1 MTAFAIPDLY
11 CPFPFTPPD
20 PGHLELARTE
30 LATWLDRFP
39 IGERYLRAGG
49 VEFAAYT
56 TPGPADPAPLSLT
69 AQFHTWLFAT
79 DDTYCDEARQD
90 APAAYLT
97 LLPQLLTVL
106 DPPFLPVTSTHHFV
120 AALADLRDRLL
131 RSAAPH
137 QVLRFA
143 DGMREALLSLAWEL
157 PVRAGAAP
165 LGIDAY
171 RSLRRRNG
179 AVGPCIELSA
189 LISGIAPS
197 TDELG
202 DPRVQ
207 ELTTL
212 AIDHIGIANDLWSYT
227 KETREP
233 GPVPTLLPHVLM
245 AERRISLPEAVTET
259 ARLCD
264 NLIAAFE
271 TGASRLEPTAPPQI
285 VRHLDVLRTWIR
297 GNLEWSAHCRRYHHD
312 SGAAAARTG
321 ASRWRPARSARYRRL
336 GPG

>member
-20 PGHLELARTE
+20 PGHLESARTE
-30 LATWLDRFP
+30 LALWLDRFP

-49 VEFAAYT
+49 VELAAYT
-56 TPGPADPAPLSLT
+56 TPGPADPSLLSLT

-79 DDTYCDEARQD
+79 DDTYCDEARQN

-106 DPPFLPVTSTHHFV
+106 DPPFPPVISTHPFV
-120 AALADLRDRLL
+120 AALVDLRDRLL
-131 RSAAPH
+131 HSAAPR

-165 LGIDAY
+165 LDVDAY

-189 LISGIAPS
+189 LISGIGPS
-197 TDELG
+197 AEELG

-207 ELTTL
+207 ELTAL

-227 KETREP
+227 KETVEP

-245 AERRISLPEAVTET
+245 AERGISLPEAVAAT

-264 NLIAAFE
+264 DLITAFE
-271 TGASRLEPTAPPQI
+271 TGADRIEPTAQPQ
-285 VRHLDVLRTWIR
+285 VARHLDVLRAWIR
-297 GNLEWSAHCRRYHHD
+297 GNLEWSAHCRRYHRD
-312 SGAAAARTG
+312 SPAAR
-321 ASRWRPARSARYRRL
+321 
-336 GPG
+336 